1 MSDQVFNLSNLIGDQ
16 LSGQGNTF
24 SVRDPGDLTAQVAT
38 MAAATEAEVDQA
50 VAAAGA
56 AQLVWANTSVA
67 ARATCLI
74 QAAERLEAMVD
85 HLAET
90 LSREQGML
98 LRETRRDAGNGT
110 KTLRKTAAIGPDFMA
125 EEVWTDAQT
134 RLSIRKQPRGVV
146 AAIVPWN
153 APVGLTMGKL
163 GPALITGNTLIVKP
177 SPLAPVAVTLALQAI
192 ADVFPPGVVNVL
204 NGDAAGPRLA
214 AHSGVQKVSFTGSIA
229 TGVKVLQTAG
239 ATLKHVTLELG
250 GNDPALILPDA
261 DARAAVAGIFRQAM
275 ARSGQVCYAVKR
287 VYVPKAQYDAY
298 CQAFIEAADA
308 LVVGYGRDPEATL
321 GPVNNQAQY
330 DYVNQLADAAQAS
343 GANVH
348 TLGTMRAPA
357 DGTNGYYLPPRIVTD
372 IAPDHP
378 LVREEQF
385 GPLLPLVP
393 YEQESEAIA
402 ECNATHHGLAASVW
416 SQDEARAEQC
426 LRQIRSGVGFVN
438 SHSRTPLGD
447 RHMPFGGS
455 KMSGLGRTRAEAGLM
470 EYVEPYAVSIKAIR

>member
-16 LSGQGNTF
+16 LSGKGETF
-24 SVRDPGDLTAQVAT
+24 SVHDPGELSAQVAT
-38 MAAATEAEVDQA
+38 VAAATGEEVNQA
-50 VAAAGA
+50 VAAAGS
-56 AQLVWANTSVA
+56 AQPAWANTSAIERA
-67 ARATCLI
+67 ACLI
-74 QAAERLEAMVD
+74 QAADRLDTMVD
-85 HLAET
+85 QLADT

-98 LRETRRDAGNGT
+98 LKATRRDAGNGP
-110 KTLRKTAAIGPDFMA
+110 KSLRETAAIGPDFMA
-125 EEVWTDAQT
+125 EEVLTDAQT

-153 APVGLTMGKL
+153 APMSLTMGKL
-163 GPALITGNTLIVKP
+163 GPALVTGNTLIVKP
-177 SPLAPVAVTLALQAI
+177 SPFAPVAVTLALQAI
-192 ADVFPPGVVNVL
+192 ANLFPPGVVNVL
-204 NGDAAGPRLA
+204 NGDAAGPLLA
-214 AHSGVQKVSFTGSIA
+214 AHAGVQKVSFTGSIA

-261 DARAAVAGIFRQAM
+261 DAEAAVAGIFRQAM

-287 VYVPKAQYDAY
+287 VYIPKSQYDAY
-298 CQAFIEAADA
+298 CKAFIEAADA

-330 DYVNQLADAAQAS
+330 DYVNQLAAAAHSS
-343 GANVH
+343 GAKVH
-348 TLGTMRAPA
+348 TLGTMRASE
-357 DGTNGYYLPPRIVTD
+357 NGYYLPPRIVTD

-385 GPLLPLVP
+385 GPLLPLIP

-416 SQDEARAEQC
+416 SRDEAHAEQC

-438 SHSRTPLGD
+438 SHNRTPLGD

-455 KMSGLGRTRAEAGLM
+455 KMSGLGRTRGEAGLT
-470 EYVEPYAVSIKAIR
+470 EYVEPYAVSVQTNRSY